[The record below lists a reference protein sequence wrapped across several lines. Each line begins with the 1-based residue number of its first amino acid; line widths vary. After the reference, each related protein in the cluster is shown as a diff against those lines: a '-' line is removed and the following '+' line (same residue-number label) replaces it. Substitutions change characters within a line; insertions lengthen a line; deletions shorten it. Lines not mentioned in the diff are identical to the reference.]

1 MSFQA
6 SDQSGLD
13 PFAEAE
19 RLLSAGRT
27 EEAKITLH
35 RLAQHSPQSA
45 SACLRLGQ
53 LYRRENRALE
63 SIGWFQRALE
73 IRPDWAEANHELA
86 LALLDCQKPQE
97 ALAHLQQALALD
109 KAHAGAR
116 RTLANLL
123 QAAGHWREAAQ
134 EFAELLPVQ
143 PDDPTLFQQFGL
155 CCQELGEFQLAEK
168 AYLKTQQFGL
178 DSPELQ
184 FNLGATRLKLGR
196 PLEAISS
203 FQKALLQDPL
213 LTLGNLGMA
222 NAYRQL
228 GDLDSAEACLRRE
241 LEINPNCADAAVN
254 LGVVLQEQHRVG
266 EAIGCY
272 KKAISLSP
280 HHPILH
286 WNFAIASLLAG
297 DFKTGWNEY
306 EWRWQVKHKPKPKLP
321 QPEWD
326 GSDVNGRT
334 LLLYAEQGFGD
345 TLMFVRYA
353 PLVARRGGRVIM
365 QCQPPLKRLLA
376 AMPDLD
382 QVFAEGEP
390 LPHCDVQA
398 PLMSL
403 PRMFGAALDAD
414 HRWEPYLR
422 VPLATDWKLPAHD
435 PAKIKVGLAWASN
448 PQHPV
453 SSQKSVALARWEPI
467 LNVSNCEFFSLQMD
481 PDPNAAAVMQSR
493 ANLHGFPARFSDF
506 ADTAAAI
513 SQLDLVISV
522 DTAVAHLAGG
532 LGQLVWVLLSFS
544 ADWRWLLK
552 RRDSPWYP
560 TMSLFRQAQPGNWD
574 SAIAEVATHLTEL
587 SARLVHERR

>member
-1 MSFQA
+1 MPFQA
-6 SDQSGLD
+6 SDPSGPD

-19 RLLSAGRT
+19 RLLGAGRI
-27 EEAKITLH
+27 EEAKFKLH
-35 RLAQHSPQSA
+35 RLTQHPEHGA
-45 SACLRLGQ
+45 AACLRLGQ
-53 LYRRENRALE
+53 IYRRERQALE
-63 SIGWFQRALE
+63 SIEWFQQAAKAQ
-73 IRPDWAEANHELA
+73 PDWAEAHHELA
-86 LALLDCQKPQE
+86 LALLDCQRAQE
-97 ALAHLQQALALD
+97 AVASLQQALALD

-134 EFAELLPVQ
+134 EYAELLPVQ
-143 PDDPTLFQQFGL
+143 PNDPTLFQQFGL

-168 AYLKTQQFGL
+168 AYLKTLHFGL

-196 PLEAISS
+196 PLEAIST

-213 LTLGNLGMA
+213 LTLANLGMA

-254 LGVVLQEQHRVG
+254 LGVLLHERHRVG

-272 KKAISLSP
+272 KKAISLNP
-280 HHPILH
+280 HHPILR

-306 EWRWQVKHKPKPKLP
+306 EWRWQVKHKPKPKFP

-326 GSDVNGRT
+326 GSDLNGRA

-345 TLMFVRYA
+345 TLMFARYA
-353 PLVARRGGRVIM
+353 PLVARRGGRVVM

-376 AMPDLD
+376 AMPDL
-382 QVFAEGEP
+382 QVVAEGEP
-390 LPHCDVQA
+390 LPPCDVQA

-403 PRMFGAALDAD
+403 PRIFGAALDAE

-422 VPLATDWKLPAHD
+422 VPPETDWKLPAHD
-435 PAKIKVGLAWASN
+435 ATKIKVGLAWASN
-448 PQHPV
+448 PHHPV
-453 SSQKSVALARWEPI
+453 SSQKSVALARWEPV
-467 LNVSNCEFFSLQMD
+467 LSVPHCEFFSLQID
-481 PDPNAAAVMQSR
+481 PDPSATAVMQSR
-493 ANLHGFPARFSDF
+493 PNLHGLPARFGDF

-532 LGQLVWVLLSFS
+532 LGHLVWVLLSFS

-560 TMSLFRQAQPGNWD
+560 TMSLFRQPQPGNWD
-574 SAIAEVATHLTEL
+574 AAISEVATHLTEL
-587 SARLVHERR
+587 SARMAHERR